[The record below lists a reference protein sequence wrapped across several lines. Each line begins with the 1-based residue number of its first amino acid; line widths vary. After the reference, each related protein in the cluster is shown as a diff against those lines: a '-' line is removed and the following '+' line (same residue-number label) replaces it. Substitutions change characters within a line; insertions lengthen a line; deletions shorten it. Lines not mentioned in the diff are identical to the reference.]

1 MVHSAPRTITPEALD
16 DYLARGWFRFGG
28 TMRTTRFTVW
38 EERDLRTTLW
48 TRTRL
53 DDFQWSRSNRRLL
66 SRTRRAFRVV
76 ADTVSAKRKA
86 ARRVFSEEWQ
96 MSPLKPSVKDT
107 EAFPP
112 EVTSYEDATSRAQS
126 ILDAMRVHNILAILG
141 GRPEP
146 KGKKS

>member
-1 MVHSAPRTITPEALD
+1 MSRIRLVSAAILVLGVGALVAAPGTVRAD
-16 DYLARGWFRFGG
+16 DVRNE
-28 TMRTTRFTVW
+28 V
-38 EERDLRTTLW
+38 
-48 TRTRL
+48 
-53 DDFQWSRSNRRLL
+53 RLL
-66 SRTRRAFRVV
+66 AAEGRFDAAKQALGKADESVRT
-76 ADTVSAKRKA
+76 DVSLLRQLVDASYGFAKRKA